1 MHSSLRSALR
11 PATSFLLL
19 TLAAACGGQMYAP
32 ASSRAVA
39 TSGPSV
45 ASAPPPSSPSAGPAT
60 AVLSGPPPSAIVDER
75 PGLATTWGES
85 TWSPMTTTPFVRA
98 EASPWATA
106 VLHYNDAEGV
116 AAHAA
121 YLGAAVAPLEAWASP
136 GDVAV
141 ALIDDSG
148 AILPGVAA
156 SGRNLVA
163 AADGA
168 RYRIAVRNLTDVRFE
183 VIASVDGLDVID
195 GRTAG
200 FDRRGYVL
208 EAHGELLIDGFRQS
222 SDQVAAFR
230 FGKVASSYAARTG
243 DDRNVGVIG
252 VALFTERGARFTPAE
267 LERRDRASPFP
278 GEPGRTFAQP

>member
-1 MHSSLRSALR
+1 MHSSLRPALH
-11 PATSFLLL
+11 SLLL
-19 TLAAACGGQMYAP
+19 LSLATACGGTMYAP
-32 ASSRAVA
+32 SAPAAVA
-39 TSGPSV
+39 TSGTSV
-45 ASAPPPSSPSAGPAT
+45 ASAPPPAAPTGAPAT
-60 AVLSGPPPSAIVDER
+60 AVLSGPPPSAVVDER
-75 PGLATTWGES
+75 PGLATTWGEA

-98 EASPWATA
+98 EAAPWATA

-116 AAHAA
+116 TAHAA

-141 ALIDDSG
+141 ALVDDSG
-148 AILPGVAA
+148 AILPGLAA
-156 SGRNLVA
+156 GGRNLVA

-195 GRTAG
+195 GRAAG

-208 EAHGELLIDGFRQS
+208 EARGELMIDGFRQS

-230 FGKVASSYAARTG
+230 FGKVAASYAARSG

-252 VALFTERGARFTPAE
+252 VALFPERGARFTPAE